1 MALDEGD
8 PDEPG
13 DPLLVTRYSS
23 LYCSS
28 SHGSSLK
35 NVGRTR
41 KKKGSPVT
49 RKWWEFVTGI
59 RPDYRMAKPRYWGF
73 LEKL

>member
-13 DPLLVTRYSS
+13 GPLLVTRYSS

-35 NVGRTR
+35 DVGRTR
-41 KKKGSPVT
+41 KMKGSPVT
-49 RKWWEFVTGI
+49 RKW
-59 RPDYRMAKPRYWGF
+59 
-73 LEKL
+73 